1 MKKGKIPTMSDMA
14 AFAKRNRLRAIVAKR
29 LSRMTDSTTHLVTE
43 AETIDEFVKR
53 KDFEVW
59 AEAEDLDVS
68 GGLPIRERPKIG
80 KLLAPEFLDEWD
92 VLIIY
97 KLDRGFRNH
106 LDFVTFYH
114 EYCERYGKKIIS
126 VGEEGLDMSTP
137 MGRMFAGILVQF
149 AEWELQSIGD
159 RRRQGQNVLRREA
172 RWGGGRYPFGYEP
185 YQVGAYWYLRPHPV
199 YAKEVERIALAVVS
213 GKSARGIALDLNERG
228 VPTGWGAQQEQQ
240 GKTPKKYFWT
250 QAQVTRVLRSEQ
262 IRGYVMYYA
271 PENPRTAV
279 RVVGA
284 DGEFVRREPLIDDE
298 LWFKV
303 QAALDA
309 STRPKS
315 GIRFG
320 ASLLLRVGFCGYCG
334 GALHQLGDIRHG
346 RDYRY
351 YRCENVY
358 NKHNKAQRR
367 CGNLGSVPQDV
378 LNEAVAAKLLE
389 VIGHYELTEKRLIE
403 GDDHSATLKKLGMQ
417 IADLTTQHYVNNGIP
432 DYHKRM
438 QELEAEHARVSA
450 LPREKPKVRKIATGK
465 TFRQH
470 WEDMDD
476 EQKHA
481 YLKSAGVHVLVV
493 RREDYTARKE
503 ELAVSTASKQGTQA
517 ADDLI
522 LDIPMN
528 VVTEAGGKY
537 VASIGLGTL
546 REQLQHVAAA

>member
-1 MKKGKIPTMSDMA
+1 MEENKQ
-14 AFAKRNRLRAIVAKR
+14 LRAIVAKR
-29 LSRMTDSTTHLVTE
+29 LSRYTEVTTHLVTE
-43 AETIDEFVKR
+43 TETIDEYVKR
-53 KDFEVW
+53 KNIEVW

-68 GGLPIRERPKIG
+68 GGKPIRERPKVG
-80 KLLAPEFLDEWD
+80 KLLSLEFLDEWD
-92 VLIIY
+92 LLIIY

-114 EYCERYGKKIIS
+114 EYCERYGKKIVS

-149 AEWELQSIGD
+149 AEWELQTIGE
-159 RRRQGQNVLRREA
+159 RRRNGQNVLRREA
-172 RWGGGRYPFGYEP
+172 RYGGGRYPFGYEP

-199 YAKEVERIALAVVS
+199 YAKEVEQMALAIVS
-213 GKSARGIALDLNERG
+213 GKSARAIALDLNERG
-228 VPTGWGAQQEQQ
+228 IPTGRGVQ
-240 GKTPKKYFWT
+240 GKSPEKKFFWKGV
-250 QAQVTRVLRSEQ
+250 QVTRLLRSEQ
-262 IRGYVMYYA
+262 IRGYVMHYA
-271 PENPRTAV
+271 PENPATPV
-279 RVVGA
+279 RVVGE
-284 DGEFVRREPLIDDE
+284 DGEFVRREPLISDE

-309 STRPKS
+309 TARPKS

-320 ASLLLRVGFCGYCG
+320 ASLLLQVGFCGYCG
-334 GALHQLGDIRHG
+334 GALHRTYADRRGKE
-346 RDYRY
+346 YRY
-351 YRCENVY
+351 YRCQNIWD
-358 NKHNKAQRR
+358 KHNRTQRR
-367 CGNLGSVPQDV
+367 CGKLGSVPEDV

-389 VIGHYELTEKRLIE
+389 VIGRYELTEKRLIE

-417 IADLTTQHYVNNGIP
+417 IADLTAQHYVHNGVP
-432 DYHKRM
+432 DFHERM
-438 QELEAEHARVSA
+438 SELEAEHARVSA

-476 EQKHA
+476 EQRHA
-481 YLKSAGVHVLVV
+481 YLKSAGVHALVV
-493 RREDYTARKE
+493 RKEDYTI
-503 ELAVSTASKQGTQA
+503 SIPSGQDPQA

-528 VVTEAGGKY
+528 VVTE
-537 VASIGLGTL
+537 VADKFVVNIGLGTL

>member
-1 MKKGKIPTMSDMA
+1 MEENKQ
-14 AFAKRNRLRAIVAKR
+14 LRAIVAKR
-29 LSRMTDSTTHLVTE
+29 LSRLTEVTTHLVTE
-43 AETIDEFVKR
+43 AESIDEYVKR
-53 KDFEVW
+53 KNIKVW

-68 GGLPIRERPKIG
+68 GGKPIRERPKVG
-80 KLLAPEFLDEWD
+80 KLLSLEFLDEWD
-92 VLIIY
+92 LLIIY

-114 EYCERYGKKIIS
+114 EYCERYGKKIVS

-149 AEWELQSIGD
+149 AEWELQTIGE

-172 RWGGGRYPFGYEP
+172 RYGGGHYPFGYEP
-185 YQVGAYWYLRPHPV
+185 YQDGAYWYLRPHPV
-199 YAKEVERIALAVVS
+199 YAKEVKRMALAIVS
-213 GKSARGIALDLNERG
+213 GKSTRSIALDLNERG
-228 VPTGWGAQQEQQ
+228 IPTGRGAQQARQDKSPE
-240 GKTPKKYFWT
+240 KTYFWHG
-250 QAQVTRVLRSEQ
+250 AQVMRLLRSEQ
-262 IRGYVMYYA
+262 IRGYVMHYA
-271 PENPRTAV
+271 PENPATPV

-303 QAALDA
+303 QSALDA
-309 STRPKS
+309 ITQPKS
-315 GIRFG
+315 GMRYG
-320 ASLLLRVGFCGYCG
+320 ASLLLQVGFCGYCG
-334 GALHQLGDIRHG
+334 GALHQAYADRRGKE
-346 RDYRY
+346 YRY
-351 YRCENVY
+351 YRCQNVWD
-358 NKHNKAQRR
+358 KHNKAQRR
-367 CGNLGSVPQDV
+367 CGKLGSVPQDV
-378 LNEAVAAKLLE
+378 LNKAVASKLLE

-403 GDDHSATLKKLGMQ
+403 GEDHSATLKKIGMQ
-417 IADLTTQHYVNNGIP
+417 IADLTAQHYVHNGVP
-432 DYHKRM
+432 DFHQRM

-470 WEDMDD
+470 WKDMDD
-476 EQKHA
+476 DEQRHA

-493 RREDYTARKE
+493 RKEDYTIRM
-503 ELAVSTASKQGTQA
+503 SSGHGTQA

-528 VVTEAGGKY
+528 VVAEVGDKW

>member
-1 MKKGKIPTMSDMA
+1 MKKGMVAVMEE
-14 AFAKRNRLRAIVAKR
+14 KRRLRAIVAKR
-29 LSRMTDSTTHLVTE
+29 LSRMTDATTHLVTE
-43 AETIDEFVKR
+43 AESIEEYVKR
-53 KDFEVW
+53 KNIEVW

-68 GGLPIRERPKIG
+68 GGKPIRERPKVG
-80 KLLAPEFLDEWD
+80 KLLSLEFLDEWD

-199 YAKEVERIALAVVS
+199 YAKEVERMALAVVS
-213 GKSARGIALDLNERG
+213 GKSARGVALDLNERG
-228 VPTGWGAQQEQQ
+228 IPTGWGAQQEQQ
-240 GKTPKKYFWT
+240 GKSPKKYFWT
-250 QAQVTRVLRSEQ
+250 QAQVMRVLRSEQ
-262 IRGYVMYYA
+262 VRGYVMYYA

-334 GALHQLGDIRHG
+334 GALHQVGDLRHG
-346 RDYRY
+346 REYRY

-358 NKHNKAQRR
+358 NKHNKAQQK
-367 CGNLGSVPQDV
+367 CGKLGSVPRDV

-403 GDDHSATLKKLGMQ
+403 GDDHSATLKKLGTQ
-417 IADLTTQHYVNNGIP
+417 IADLTTQHYVHNGVS
-432 DYHKRM
+432 DFHKRM
-438 QELEAEHARVSA
+438 SELEAEHARVSA

-465 TFRQH
+465 TFRQR
-470 WEDMDD
+470 WEEMDD
-476 EQKHA
+476 EQRHA

-493 RREDYTARKE
+493 RKEDYTI
-503 ELAVSTASKQGTQA
+503 SMSSSQGTQA
-517 ADDLI
+517 ADDLV

-528 VVTEAGGKY
+528 VVAEAGAKF
-537 VASIGLGTL
+537 VVNIGLGTL
-546 REQLQHVAAA
+546 REQLQRVATL